1 MEANI
6 LSSGGVLKPY
16 TDSQAMSNISSAIGA
31 DERSGVEHSEEQSC
45 LAFLLNDDWLQC
57 VHTEE

>member
-45 LAFLLNDDWLQC
+45 LAFLLNDDWL
-57 VHTEE
+57 